1 MDAKREQM
9 SDPIEKN
16 DLTTQDQDDTLT
28 GETPETEPLTI
39 DAQTGAGDDDLVIDT
54 ETVATGD
61 DVVVEAVPA
70 VAARTRGS
78 REVRQPR
85 APRGPVQYAVI
96 KTGGKQYRVSVG
108 DSIAVERL
116 PSEAG
121 NDITLDEVLLIG
133 GDGTTKIGAPVVE
146 GASVS
151 ARVDTHFRGEKLVI
165 FKYKAKKRYRRR
177 TGHRQEQTRL
187 TITGIS
193 G

>member
-1 MDAKREQM
+1 MRWLQLLRHGR
-9 SDPIEKN
+9 SI
-16 DLTTQDQDDTLT
+16 
-28 GETPETEPLTI
+28 
-39 DAQTGAGDDDLVIDT
+39 
-54 ETVATGD
+54 
-61 DVVVEAVPA
+61 VVESTHPQRHRLRDPA
-70 VAARTRGS
+70 QRRLESNNSRRRTRLTNP
-78 REVRQPR
+78 PR
-85 APRGPVQYAVI
+85 NF
-96 KTGGKQYRVSVG
+96 
-108 DSIAVERL
+108 
-116 PSEAG
+116 EAG
-121 NDITLDEVLLIG
+121 NAITLDEVLLIG